1 MERTVEFAQTRQ
13 VTHVMGCHIEMTRKP
28 GRDYPVGCTYQPDEP
43 PLQMTMQQ
51 LVALRDA
58 ARSVAEKPGSH
69 TFDDFVILN
78 GPARRWL
85 VPLLARALWGKVRPP
100 AR

>member
-1 MERTVEFAQTRQ
+1 
-13 VTHVMGCHIEMTRKP
+13 MGCHIEMTREP
-28 GRDYPVGCTYQPDEP
+28 GRDYPVGCMYQPDEP

-58 ARSVAEKPGSH
+58 ARSVKDRPGSH

-78 GPARRWL
+78 GRGSP
-85 VPLLARALWGKVRPP
+85 LARSAPRPSSLGQGRPP
-100 AR
+100 AS